1 MAMRV
6 TFASSHGRLGGGE
19 VMLLTM
25 VGVAISLGHD
35 VTVVAPSSPSDVLD
49 RAEDYG
55 ARIVAIPGRGWD
67 YLTRLR
73 SWDVRRREGLLWCNG
88 LGPAFAT
95 AGGPNRVVSLHELPT
110 RTGMLAAKLS
120 AKGTRMVTVP
130 SEWMRGHLGIE
141 SRVLANWTQFDA
153 RKPPCFH
160 GFPARQPITLGF
172 LGRVT
177 RSKGAVVLAHAV
189 ELLNRAEPGRY
200 RLVVGGETRF
210 VGQAEAQEIQSAFGR
225 LDPRPVMLGWV
236 QPEEFFRQVDLA
248 VFPSVAPEA
257 FGLVAAEAMALGV
270 PFVVT
275 DAGALA
281 GVSGKDPRFV
291 AEPDDPDSL
300 VGAIRAAVDHY
311 ADEHVQSDY
320 LRWQDFYSPL
330 AGRLHFEILLRELA
344 GDYS

>member
-1 MAMRV
+1 MRV

-35 VTVVAPSSPSDVLD
+35 VTVVAPSSPRDVLD

-55 ARIVAIPGRGWD
+55 ARVVAIPGHGWE

-73 SWDVRRREGLLWCNG
+73 SWDVRHRDGLLWCNG

-95 AGGPNRVVSLHELPT
+95 AGGPNRVVSFHELPS
-110 RTGMLAAKLS
+110 RTGKLAVRFS

-130 SEWMRGHLGIE
+130 SEWMRGHLGID
-141 SRVLANWTQFDA
+141 SRVLGNWTQFDA
-153 RKPPCFH
+153 RKPPCFE
-160 GFPARQPITLGF
+160 GFPTHRPIRLGF

-177 RSKGAVVLAHAV
+177 RSKGAVVLARAV
-189 ELLNRAEPGRY
+189 ERLNRADPGRY
-200 RLVVGGETRF
+200 HLVVGGETRF
-210 VGQAEAQEIQSAFGR
+210 ADRPEAEEIQSALG
-225 LDPRPVMLGWV
+225 LLEPRPVMLGWV
-236 QPEEFFRQVDLA
+236 PPEDFFRQVDLA

-257 FGLVAAEAMALGV
+257 FGLVAAEAMAFGV

-291 AEPDDPDSL
+291 ARPDDVDSL
-300 VGAIRAAVDHY
+300 VDAIRAAVEHY
-311 ADEHVQSDY
+311 TDEHVQLDY
-320 LRWQDFYSPL
+320 QRWQDFYSPS
-330 AGRLHFEILLRELA
+330 AGRVHFEILLRELA